1 MPPEVPPPDTI
12 AAAGLALARR
22 ALSPVDLV
30 EACLARIA
38 RYDGMLRA
46 YVTVTADRARAQ
58 ARAAEQEIVRG
69 GWRGPLHG
77 IPLALKDIVQTAGI
91 RTTCGSR
98 VLADWVPGEDATV
111 WRRLAAAG
119 AILLG
124 KLNMHEFAFRVP
136 HPDFPTPR
144 NPWDLERSC
153 AGSSSGS
160 GAAVAAGLC
169 LGALGTDTGGSIRL
183 PAAYCGIV
191 GLKPTY
197 GLVSRAGVVPLA
209 WTLDH
214 VGPMARTVEDAA
226 ILLEA
231 IAGYDPADPASARR
245 APEPYRAGLGRDLR
259 GVRVGVVRQLL
270 EGVVAPEVVAATTGA
285 AGVLRDL
292 GLRVEPVELP
302 RLDDALTAYRTIV
315 FSEAAAYHQAQLA
328 ARAGDYG
335 PRLREQLALGL
346 AIPAAQYVNAQ
357 RLRREVIRALGA
369 LLQQVDILLCPSAP
383 AEAQPI
389 GQQGVAIDGVLHDS
403 PVVISRFTSVFNIA
417 GLPAISVP
425 CGFSPGGLPL
435 GLQLA
440 GRPFADGL
448 VLAVAWAYEQATG
461 WTGRRPPLGPGLMT
475 GRPARPGSGHR

>member
-1 MPPEVPPPDTI
+1 MPPDAALPESI
-12 AAAGLALARR
+12 AAAGQALARR
-22 ALSPVDLV
+22 ALSPVELV
-30 EACLARIA
+30 EACLARIE
-38 RYDGMLRA
+38 RYDGVLRA
-46 YVTVTADRARAQ
+46 YITVTADRARAQ
-58 ARAAEQEIVRG
+58 ARAAEQEIARG

-77 IPLALKDIVQTAGI
+77 IPLALKDMVQTAGI

-98 VLADWVPGEDATV
+98 VRADWVPGEDATV

-144 NPWDLERSC
+144 NPWDLGRSC

-183 PAAYCGIV
+183 PASYCGIV

-214 VGPMARTVEDAA
+214 VGPMARTAEDAA

-231 IAGYDPADPASARR
+231 IADHDPADPASARR
-245 APEPYRAGLGRDLR
+245 LPEPYRAGLARDLR
-259 GVRVGVVRQLL
+259 GLRVGVVQQLL
-270 EGVVAPEVVAATTGA
+270 EGVVAPEVVAATTEA
-285 AGVLRDL
+285 AAVLRDL
-292 GLRVEPVELP
+292 GLRVAPLELP
-302 RLDDALTAYRTIV
+302 RLDDALAAYRTII
-315 FSEAAAYHQAQLA
+315 FAEAAAYHQAQLA
-328 ARAGDYG
+328 ARADDYG

-357 RLRREVIRALGA
+357 RLRREVLRALAGV
-369 LLQQVDILLCPSAP
+369 LRQVDILLCPSAP
-383 AEAQPI
+383 AEAQPL

-403 PVVISRFTSVFNIA
+403 PVVISRFAAIFNLA
-417 GLPAISVP
+417 GLPAVSVP

-461 WTGRRPPLGPGLMT
+461 WTRRRPPLT
-475 GRPARPGSGHR
+475 GGALPAAGTRP